1 MCQEAVCTVVSQ
13 QSNAVTGL
21 QSILRERETELSGL
35 CEVLEVILLPV
46 NPLYSPHSH
55 ILEQKIQS
63 SQQETAQ
70 QYGIQLAEL
79 RKQFEVSH

>member
-1 MCQEAVCTVVSQ
+1 MCQEAVRTVISQ
-13 QSNAVTGL
+13 QSDAVTGL

-35 CEVLEVILLPV
+35 REVLEVILLPA
-46 NPLYSPHSH
+46 NPSYSPRSH

-79 RKQFEVSH
+79 RKQFEVSR